1 MVFHKPL
8 KVGIKLETVDTP
20 SSYLRTVG
28 EGKKI
33 GKKMQVWYVQ
43 KALTRTEGV
52 VSRVIK
58 PGDSDEAEAIL
69 LGFAPGKHYESVG
82 IGRHGNFLQW
92 GYAAAPSQMTEAG
105 RNLFVNCIYYIRQFD
120 GKAPT
125 TRNR

>member
-20 SSYLRTVG
+20 SSYSRTVG
-28 EGKKI
+28 EGKKL
-33 GKKMQVWYVQ
+33 GEKMQVWYVQ

-69 LGFAPGKHYESVG
+69 LGFAPGKPYESVG

-92 GYAAAPSQMTEAG
+92 GYAAAPSHMTEAG
-105 RNLFVNCIYYIRQFD
+105 RNLFVNCICYIRHFD